1 MSGTRSKR
9 ASDVVG
15 ERRESRQGL
24 QTFEVHVAAS
34 SGRVVIRHQRGI
46 CCKDGSTDPKSA
58 ACGSPRSAGK
68 HDRAGQS
75 QLHQRGLAGV
85 IRLRFVAEAGPMLPP
100 QLHFVSPSQSQQQGS
115 SGATPLVSPFRDLD
129 HNSPRSGLR
138 AADKLRSRAGSFRHK
153 LRPKSKP
160 RIRNE

>member
-1 MSGTRSKR
+1 MVVSGTRSKR

-58 ACGSPRSAGK
+58 ACGSPGVPGSAGK

-85 IRLRFVAEAGPMLPP
+85 IRLRFVADAGPMLPP
-100 QLHFVSPSQSQQQGS
+100 QLHFVSPSKVSNK
-115 SGATPLVSPFRDLD
+115 GASEAISLVSPF
-129 HNSPRSGLR
+129 
-138 AADKLRSRAGSFRHK
+138 
-153 LRPKSKP
+153 
-160 RIRNE
+160 